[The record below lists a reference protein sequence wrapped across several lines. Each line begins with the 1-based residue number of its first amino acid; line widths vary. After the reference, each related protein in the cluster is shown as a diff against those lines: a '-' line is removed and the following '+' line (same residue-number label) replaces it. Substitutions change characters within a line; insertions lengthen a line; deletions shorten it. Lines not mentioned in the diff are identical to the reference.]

1 MEDKIRDLVARW
13 QKACERKQNW
23 EPHWQECYNYAF
35 PQRENVSISRQLD
48 NYGSKQ
54 NLHLYD
60 GTAPDAVDQLASSL
74 LSELT
79 PPWARWF
86 GLRPGPE
93 LSAEE
98 RSQVAPILEK
108 STDILLQNFEHSN
121 FAVEIHQCYLD
132 LVTAGTACL
141 MFEEA
146 PLGESTAFRFY
157 AVPLREIALEESAD
171 GRLDTTFRCSQISLD
186 GIRSRFP
193 NAEIPENYY

>member
-74 LSELT
+74 LSELPT
-79 PPWARWF
+79 SALLPFSRTSRR
-86 GLRPGPE
+86 LGPDGSV
-93 LSAEE
+93 SA
-98 RSQVAPILEK
+98 P
-108 STDILLQNFEHSN
+108 
-121 FAVEIHQCYLD
+121 
-132 LVTAGTACL
+132 
-141 MFEEA
+141 
-146 PLGESTAFRFY
+146 
-157 AVPLREIALEESAD
+157 VP
-171 GRLDTTFRCSQISLD
+171 
-186 GIRSRFP
+186 
-193 NAEIPENYY
+193 N